1 MFKIALFAPLVTL
14 IVNGVSVRAHS
25 PVEFLEVVQ
34 GEPANL
40 IEHRVE
46 LQSLIDDQRVKTDLE
61 GPYYFSLAVGGMG
74 REVKK
79 EKAYL
84 AWYKIVGAKFEE
96 TRKVSVLDLVQGADK
111 APMTIESAEY
121 FLSPAQ
127 RITSGPPSEIPEG
140 LDHYKAYRVVDAPS
154 RELDVQLSESS
165 AREKRIVGKARFL
178 CVATDEWHHDEHF
191 PASHR
196 QAGFVVYELDP
207 QEHSQQ
213 IGMIDQF
220 GLNQIRA
227 KSSRWLCVR
236 AVLLSE
242 GARQDSSEA
251 GSSDQEAKSGG
262 LQP

>member
-1 MFKIALFAPLVTL
+1 MFKIALVASLITLTVNAAP
-14 IVNGVSVRAHS
+14 VRAHS

-34 GEPANL
+34 GEPSNL
-40 IEHRVE
+40 IEHGVE
-46 LQSLIDDQRVKTDLE
+46 LQSFFDEQRVTTELE
-61 GPYYFSLAVGGMG
+61 GPYYFSLSVGGMG

-84 AWYKIVGAKFEE
+84 AWYKIVGSKPEE
-96 TRKVSVLDLVQGADK
+96 TRKVSVLDLVRGGDI

-140 LDHYKAYRVVDAPS
+140 LDHYKAYRIADAPS
-154 RELDVQLSESS
+154 HELDLQLGESS
-165 AREKRIVGKARFL
+165 GAKKRTVGKARFL

-220 GLNQIRA
+220 GLNQISTN
-227 KSSRWLCVR
+227 SSRWLCVR
-236 AVLLSE
+236 AVLLSK
-242 GARQDSSEA
+242 GAKQDSSKV
-251 GSSDQEAKSGG
+251 GSADQETKADV